1 MNRRYRVDA
10 VRILDAA
17 RASLSGAKPFAQI
30 VGDLLAQGVEYYQ
43 VDFAAR
49 SFRFHGIGGATVQVP
64 LDFEGLPVIAERFDA
79 AALRAAIADSQAD
92 RQTFRAFCERAM
104 RAGVQGYFAFLRSC
118 VPAFLRGQRVTYLGR
133 QGDQHTEWLPGAR
146 PAGHRAAGSAG
157 GAA

>member
-43 VDFAAR
+43 VDYAAR
-49 SFRFHGIGGATVQVP
+49 SFRFHGVGGAMVQVP
-64 LDFEGLPVIAERFDA
+64 LDIEGLPAIAERFDA
-79 AALRAAIADSQAD
+79 AALQAAIADSQAN

-104 RAGVQGYFAFLRSC
+104 RAGVQGYFAFLR
-118 VPAFLRGQRVTYLGR
+118 GQRVTYLGR
-133 QGDQHTEWLPGAR
+133 LGDQHTEWFPGAR
-146 PAGHRAAGSAG
+146 PAGYRAADSADR
-157 GAA
+157 AA